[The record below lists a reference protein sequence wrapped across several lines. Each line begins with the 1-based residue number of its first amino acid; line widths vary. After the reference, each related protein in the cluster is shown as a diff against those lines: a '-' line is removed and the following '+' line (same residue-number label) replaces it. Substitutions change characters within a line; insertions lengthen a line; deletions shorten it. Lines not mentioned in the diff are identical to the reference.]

1 MKLLLSMSYYFSIL
15 VSCNTIES
23 VKKSRITGPDDN
35 ISQITMTPSLVK
47 ASSTMPETDEVQ
59 VRRHQ
64 GSCQSKC
71 CANIVN
77 YISVFST
84 YSKNPRYSKY
94 CYGEDTT
101 DESRI

>member
-1 MKLLLSMSYYFSIL
+1 MSDGRVKVTGKPSKYFSL
-15 VSCNTIES
+15 T
-23 VKKSRITGPDDN
+23 DDN

-47 ASSTMPETDEVQ
+47 ASSTMPKTDEVQ

-84 YSKNPRYSKY
+84 YSKNSRYSKY